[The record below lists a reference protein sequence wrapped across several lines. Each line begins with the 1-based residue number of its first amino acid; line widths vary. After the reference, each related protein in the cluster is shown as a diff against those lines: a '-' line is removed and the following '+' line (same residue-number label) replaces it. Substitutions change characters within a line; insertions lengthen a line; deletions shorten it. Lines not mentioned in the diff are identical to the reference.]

1 MITFFK
7 QKIKNFFYP
16 VKKTQDSY
24 IGSIKFILGDN
35 DKINISC
42 ELPNINAKS
51 LEEISKIAE
60 AYAKFLL
67 RVTDVSAIGEIT
79 KQLKSK
85 TKDQNPDTVLFVDNI
100 LFFGDLLMQENQTKM
115 YKAIF
120 STEPL
125 IRPSAVFSLKN

>member
-24 IGSIKFILGDN
+24 VGSIKFILGDN

-42 ELPNINAKS
+42 ELPNINTKS

-100 LFFGDLLMQENQTKM
+100 LFFGDLLMQENQKKM
-115 YKAIF
+115 YKEIF

>member
-24 IGSIKFILGDN
+24 VGSIKFILSDN

-42 ELPNINAKS
+42 ELPNINRKS

-100 LFFGDLLMQENQTKM
+100 LFFGDLLMQENQKKM
-115 YKAIF
+115 YKEIF

>member
-24 IGSIKFILGDN
+24 VGSIKFILGDN

-42 ELPNINAKS
+42 ELPNINTKS

-67 RVTDVSAIGEIT
+67 RVTDVSAIVEIT

-100 LFFGDLLMQENQTKM
+100 LFFGDLLMQENQKKM
-115 YKAIF
+115 YKEIF

>member
-1 MITFFK
+1 MITFLK
-7 QKIKNFFYP
+7 QKIKDFFYP
-16 VKKTQDSY
+16 TKKNQDLY
-24 IGSIKFILGDN
+24 VGSIKFILGDN

-42 ELPNINAKS
+42 ELPNINTKS

-67 RVTDVSAIGEIT
+67 RVTDVTAIGEIT

-100 LFFGDLLMQENQTKM
+100 LFFGDLLMQENQKKM
-115 YKAIF
+115 YKEIF